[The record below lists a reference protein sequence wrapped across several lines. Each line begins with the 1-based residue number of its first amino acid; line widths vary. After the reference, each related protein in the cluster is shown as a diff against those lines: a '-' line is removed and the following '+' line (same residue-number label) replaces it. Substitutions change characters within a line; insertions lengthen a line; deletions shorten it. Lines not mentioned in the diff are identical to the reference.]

1 MNPLLAAVAE
11 GWGWKIGK
19 PVEIVATNL
28 FGNAIVKSDAGQFFR
43 IIPEEWRCDLLATSA
58 TELEEKR
65 KSEDFICDWEMALM
79 VLRAETAVGTLA
91 TGEAYYLVLPGVLGG
106 KYSEEN
112 IRKITLVELLGF
124 SGDMARQ
131 LEGVPDGSQVRIV
144 VKK

>member
-1 MNPLLAAVAE
+1 L
-11 GWGWKIGK
+11 
-19 PVEIVATNL
+19 
-28 FGNAIVKSDAGQFFR
+28 
-43 IIPEEWRCDLLATSA
+43 
-58 TELEEKR
+58 
-65 KSEDFICDWEMALM
+65 
-79 VLRAETAVGTLA
+79 GTLA

-131 LEGVPDGSQVRIV
+131 LEGVPDGSQVRIA